1 MQDMRRAVGVPSNDQ
16 EDTMDLPTSY
26 NVLREADSDELILAS
41 DFSATT
47 GRTVG
52 GFGDLVP
59 QLATP
64 CTVWETAPPP
74 TGAELTMTA
83 ADHVDR
89 WAADVRAAGR
99 PVRAIL
105 GYCVGS
111 VFAAGLA
118 ERIAEWQPTAP
129 RIIVFDPEHPHA
141 PLLHRHYGDAIGVMA
156 QMLSEEDQLRARQA
170 GDEALK
176 LQGGDGDLAGL
187 ATTLSG
193 LVFEYGDPAFARVGL
208 DANRRNELLGTFRS
222 FLFYLVCAAQ
232 LDAAPVWRGATAITS
247 LSPHNG
253 LNILSPDSRDSVVAE
268 EIRFDLPHADLLRD
282 ATVAR
287 AVDELLR

>member
-1 MQDMRRAVGVPSNDQ
+1 
-16 EDTMDLPTSY
+16 MDLPRTY
-26 NVLREADSDELILAS
+26 NVLREADSEELILAS

-59 QLATP
+59 RLRTDL
-64 CTVWETAPPP
+64 TVWETAPPP
-74 TGAELTMTA
+74 TGAELDMTA

-89 WAADVRAAGR
+89 WAADVRASGR

-118 ERIAEWQPTAP
+118 ERIADWQPAAP
-129 RIIVFDPEHPHA
+129 RVIVFDPEHPHA
-141 PLLHRHYGDAIGVMA
+141 PLLHRHYGDALGVMA
-156 QMLSEEDQLRARQA
+156 SLMSAEDLATARRA

-176 LQGGDGDLAGL
+176 LQTGGGGDGDLAAL
-187 ATTLSG
+187 AATLSG
-193 LVFEYGDPAFARVGL
+193 LVLDHGDRAFAQAGL
-208 DANRRNELLGTFRS
+208 DAARRAELLGTFRS
-222 FLFYLVCAAQ
+222 FLYYLVCASQ
-232 LDAAPVWRGATAITS
+232 LDAGPVWRTATAITS

-253 LNILSPDSRDSVVAE
+253 LNSLAPDHRDGVVAE

-282 ATVAR
+282 AGVAR
-287 AVDELLR
+287 AVDVLLS